1 MYGGELGR
9 MDGANW
15 GEWGEFNSP
24 LQFVPTT
31 RPIRVQF

>member
-1 MYGGELGR
+1 M
-9 MDGANW
+9 GANGANGW